1 MTDTELKNALG
12 QLQHDVQEAA
22 KQEIADNFKNAIT
35 DINNRFDKLEA
46 DLKTAQLD
54 QTVQKAARP
63 AEFRDYLTRG
73 AVDGSVV
80 RYVNSEPIPG
90 TSSNSGVLIPDPI
103 VREIIEYS
111 TAGNVMREIADN
123 VTVSVGDTF
132 EVADEQSE
140 VGAGW
145 VGETDARPVT
155 DAQGYGSITI
165 PLREVYACP
174 KYSNRLIADSS
185 FNLDQRIIIA
195 IARALAKKENAAFFN
210 GNTTKQPQGLLTA
223 TTVANANW
231 VPGKVGTVDAASGTA
246 ITGDDIIELVH
257 ALPDEYQAN
266 ATILMNG
273 QVWNRVCQ
281 LKAGASGANRYLLW
295 TPDLV
300 NGRLVRT
307 LLGIP
312 VRIASAMP
320 SSIAAGNITIAVG
333 DFRQAYVIPEK
344 PFMGLIRDDITDKGF
359 TKFYTSRRIGG
370 GIKNSEAV
378 KFLVQPGSG
387 SASASASAS
396 DPGSASASASA

>member
-22 KQEIADNFKNAIT
+22 KQEIADNFKNAIS
-35 DINNRFDKLEA
+35 DINSRFDKLEA
-46 DLKTAQLD
+46 DLKTAQLNISAG
-54 QTVQKAARP
+54 KAERP
-63 AEFRDYLTRG
+63 AEFRNYLCRG
-73 AVDGSVV
+73 AVDGTVV
-80 RYVNSEPIPG
+80 KYVDADPIPG

-111 TAGNVMREIADN
+111 SAGNVMREIADN
-123 VTVSVGDTF
+123 VTVSIGDTF

-155 DAQGYGSITI
+155 DAQGYGSITV

-174 KYSNRLIADSS
+174 KYSNRLIADAS
-185 FNLDQRIIIA
+185 FNLDQRIVIA

-210 GNTTKQPQGLLTA
+210 GTGAKQPQGLLTA
-223 TTVANANW
+223 TTVANENW
-231 VPGKVGTVDAASGTA
+231 VPGKVGTVEAASATA
-246 ITGDDIIELVH
+246 ITGDDIINLIH
-257 ALPDEYQAN
+257 SLPEEYQAN

-273 QVWNRVCQ
+273 QIWNRVCQ

-344 PFMGLIRDDITDKGF
+344 PFMGMIRDDITDKGF

-370 GIKNSEAV
+370 GLKNTEAV
-378 KFLVQPGSG
+378 KFLVQPG
-387 SASASASAS
+387 SASAS

>member
-1 MTDTELKNALG
+1 MTDTELRNALG
-12 QLQHDVQEAA
+12 QLQNDVKEAA
-22 KQEIADNFKNAIT
+22 KQEIADNFQNAIA
-35 DINNRFDKLEA
+35 DINHRFNELEA

-54 QTVQKAARP
+54 VSAGKEERP
-63 AEFRDYLTRG
+63 AEFRNFLCRG
-73 AVDGSVV
+73 AVDGTVV
-80 RYVNSEPIPG
+80 KYVDSDPIPG
-90 TSSNSGVLIPDPI
+90 TSSNSGVLIPAPI

-111 TAGNVMREIADN
+111 TQGNVMREIADN
-123 VTVSVGDTF
+123 VTVSIGDTF

-145 VGETDARPVT
+145 VGETEARPVT

-174 KYSNRLIADSS
+174 KYSNRLIADAS

-210 GNTTKQPQGLLTA
+210 GTGTKQPQGLLTA

-231 VPGKVGTVDAASGTA
+231 VPGKVGTVEADSGTA
-246 ITGDDIIELVH
+246 ITGDDIINLIH

-266 ATILMNG
+266 ATVLMNG

-281 LKAGASGANRYLLW
+281 LKAGSNSANRYLLW

-300 NGRLVRT
+300 NGRLVRS

-344 PFMGLIRDDITDKGF
+344 PFMGMIRDDITDKGF

-370 GIKNSEAV
+370 GLKNTEAV
-378 KFLVQPGSG
+378 KYLVQPGSASG
-387 SASASASAS
+387 STSAS
-396 DPGSASASASA
+396 DPGSASASA